1 MIQLFTYILF
11 HILFHYGLSQ
21 DIEYS
26 SLCYTVG
33 PVVYSSYPQEVLK
46 ALSEKRSCTPNCEQT
61 KGKKYAF
68 VTMKGSKVAR
78 GLICPMETQGSGQ

>member
-21 DIEYS
+21 DIQYS

-33 PVVYSSYPQEVLK
+33 PVVYSSYTQEVLK

-61 KGKKYAF
+61 KGKNYAF
-68 VTMKGSKVAR
+68 VTVKGSNVAR